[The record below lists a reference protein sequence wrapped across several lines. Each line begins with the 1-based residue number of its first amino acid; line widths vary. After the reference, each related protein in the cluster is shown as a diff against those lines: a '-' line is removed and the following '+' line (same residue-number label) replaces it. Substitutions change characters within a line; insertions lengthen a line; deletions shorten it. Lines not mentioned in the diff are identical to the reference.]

1 MWRRLK
7 RWAVDHIALLRPR
20 NQLKLTPWPRKTG
33 TLLSTMSTELTSSWY
48 HLIDSFFKAFITQ
61 NIHATISDILNFWQE
76 DNKDLKSL
84 VLKRLYVIFF
94 SYFLCFF
101 RFSFLFFFL
110 LLLFDWVCHFRD
122 NYYIPPKLVLFRFN
136 QLRGRTVVTA
146 HLTLD

>member
-1 MWRRLK
+1 MYRWLK

-20 NQLKLTPWPRKTG
+20 NQSKLIPDPRKTG
-33 TLLSTMSTELTSSWY
+33 TLLSTMSTELTSSLY

-84 VLKRLYVIFF
+84 VLKRFNIRNLLFLFTVFSFF
-94 SYFLCFF
+94 
-101 RFSFLFFFL
+101 FSFLFL

-136 QLRGRTVVTA
+136 QLRGRTAVTA

>member
-7 RWAVDHIALLRPR
+7 RWAVDHITLLRPR
-20 NQLKLTPWPRKTG
+20 NQSKLTPWPRKTG

-94 SYFLCFF
+94 SYLLCFF
-101 RFSFLFFFL
+101 PFSFLFFFYYYY
-110 LLLFDWVCHFRD
+110 FDWVCHFRD
-122 NYYIPPKLVLFRFN
+122 NYYIPLKLVLFRFN
-136 QLRGRTVVTA
+136 QLRGRTEVTA

>member
-20 NQLKLTPWPRKTG
+20 NQSKLTPWPRKTG

-61 NIHATISDILNFWQE
+61 NIHATISDILHFWQE

-94 SYFLCFF
+94 SYLLCFF
-101 RFSFLFFFL
+101 PFSFLFFFYYYY
-110 LLLFDWVCHFRD
+110 FDWVCHFRD
-122 NYYIPPKLVLFRFN
+122 NYYIPLKLVLFRFN
-136 QLRGRTVVTA
+136 LLRGRTAVTA